1 VKAELDWLTARPIA
15 HRGLHG
21 PGAVENTASA
31 FAAAIAAGYAIETD
45 LQITADGEA
54 VVHHDATLGR
64 LTEGSG
70 ALAAMT
76 AAELKRVPFKDTA
89 DRIITLADLLDLV
102 AGRATLAIELKSL
115 GDGDERLPRRAA
127 AVLAGY
133 GRPAAVMSFD
143 PFQVAAV
150 RAAAPGITRGLVAER
165 THGRAGAS
173 LAARWRRAAG
183 YVANLTRARPQFLAY
198 SVTDLPAL
206 PPLFARHVLRLPVL
220 TWTVR
225 TEVDRAKAAKWADQV
240 IFEGS
245 RPTYCAPSPL
255 SSINLR

>member
-1 VKAELDWLTARPIA
+1 VSSLDWLTARPIA

-21 PGAVENTASA
+21 PGAVENTATA
-31 FAAAIAAGYAIETD
+31 FAAAIGAGYAIETD

-76 AAELKRVPFKDTA
+76 AAELKRVPFKETA

-115 GDGDERLPRRAA
+115 GDADERLPRRAGQ
-127 AVLAGY
+127 VLAGY
-133 GRPAAVMSFD
+133 SRPAALMSFD
-143 PFQVAAV
+143 PFQIAV
-150 RAAAPGITRGLVAER
+150 VRGAAPAIARGLIAEKA
-165 THGRAGAS
+165 HGRAGETFGT
-173 LAARWRRAAG
+173 RCRRAAG
-183 YVANLTRARPQFLAY
+183 YLANLAGARPQFLAY
-198 SVTDLPAL
+198 SVADLPAL
-206 PPLFARHVLRLPVL
+206 PPLLARRVLRMPVL

-225 TEVDRAKAAKWADQV
+225 TEADRAKAAKWADQV
-240 IFEGS
+240 IFEGI
-245 RPTYCAPSPL
+245 RP
-255 SSINLR
+255 